1 MITAD
6 ELVEMTEQE
15 QQSPFKLGTVVELF
29 DIGTAKIQ
37 FDGEEEPSE
46 KEYSYLASYKPSIG
60 DRVLLASVAGT
71 YVIMDRIMYKEV
83 IEEEEEGPPFE
94 SLTVTGKTKTGSLE
108 VTGSTS
114 VFGNLS
120 VNNDITSKN
129 INVSGTSSVSTL
141 ETSKIAHKSNGTI
154 GFYGATPISRKTVWT
169 LLSSAELSTVISK
182 VNELLRAL
190 KAYGLIH
197 TD

>member
-46 KEYSYLASYKPSIG
+46 KEYSYLASYSPNIG

-71 YVIMDRIMYKEV
+71 YVIMDKIKYQEV
-83 IEEEEEGPPFE
+83 AEESGKLFTLEGNVIKANYNME
-94 SLTVTGKTKTGSLE
+94 LKGWIDALNE
-108 VTGSTS
+108 
-114 VFGNLS
+114 
-120 VNNDITSKN
+120 
-129 INVSGTSSVSTL
+129 VSGGRSFFPSMEVYTLSHTGNPGYNRLGFFGASPTYRRTVSYLNSSPSITD
-141 ETSKIAHKSNGTI
+141 
-154 GFYGATPISRKTVWT
+154 
-169 LLSSAELSTVISK
+169 LSDVISA
-182 VNELLRAL
+182 VNAILSAL
-190 KAYGLIH
+190 KAYGLIG
-197 TD
+197 